1 MAESLVQFKIL
12 RLETEFMK
20 RSALNFAVLLPLGLL
35 QLIISGVA
43 APAAEAASPT
53 APRSP
58 LQAKLEQLQQ
68 LIIPELPGLG
78 RSETFLPKP
87 DPLAYV
93 HLVIKLSDRR
103 VYLYERDQVKTS
115 FPVAIGRAGWE
126 TPTGSYQVFQMLR
139 NPAWEHPFTGEV
151 MPPGA
156 DNPLG
161 SRWIGFW
168 TDGTNFIGF
177 HGTPNA
183 ESVGTPASHG
193 CVRMY
198 DQDVVKLFERVKV
211 GTPVQVVP

>member
-1 MAESLVQFKIL
+1 
-12 RLETEFMK
+12 MK
-20 RSALNFAVLLPLGLL
+20 RSALNFAVLLPVGLL
-35 QLIISGVA
+35 QLVISGGVTS
-43 APAAEAASPT
+43 AAEAATPT
-53 APRSP
+53 SAPSHARS
-58 LQAKLEQLQQ
+58 EQLQRAVT
-68 LIIPELPGLG
+68 PELPGLG
-78 RSETFLPKP
+78 SSEAFLPKP
-87 DPLAYV
+87 DPLAFV

-103 VYLYERDQVKTS
+103 VYVYEHDQVKTS

-126 TPTGSYQVFQMLR
+126 TPTGSYQVLQMLR
-139 NPAWEHPFTGEV
+139 NPAWQQPFTGEV
-151 MPPGA
+151 MPPGV

-168 TDGTNFIGF
+168 TDGTNFIGL

-183 ESVGTPASHG
+183 ESVGTAASHG

>member
-1 MAESLVQFKIL
+1 
-12 RLETEFMK
+12 MK
-20 RSALNFAVLLPLGLL
+20 RSALNFAVLLPVGLL
-35 QLIISGVA
+35 QLIISGVVA
-43 APAAEAASPT
+43 SAAEAATPAS
-53 APRSP
+53 APPDAR
-58 LQAKLEQLQQ
+58 LEQLQRSV
-68 LIIPELPGLG
+68 IPELPGLG
-78 RSETFLPKP
+78 SSEAFLPKP
-87 DPLAYV
+87 DPLAFV

-103 VYLYERDQVKTS
+103 VYVYDHDQVKTS
-115 FPVAIGRAGWE
+115 FPVAIGRVGWE
-126 TPTGSYQVFQMLR
+126 TPTGSYQVLQMLR
-139 NPAWEHPFTGEV
+139 NPAWQHPFTGEV

-168 TDGTNFIGF
+168 TDGTNFIGL